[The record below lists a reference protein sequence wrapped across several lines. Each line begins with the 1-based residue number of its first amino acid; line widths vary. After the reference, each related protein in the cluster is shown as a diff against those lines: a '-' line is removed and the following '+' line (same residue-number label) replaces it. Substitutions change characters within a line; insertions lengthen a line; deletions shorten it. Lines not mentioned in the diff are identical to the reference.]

1 MDKKVYSVDGREK
14 KVLRLEDSVFAV
26 KVSMGSIYHAIRNE
40 LANRRVGT
48 SCTKTRSEVNLRHQK
63 PYRQKGTGR
72 ARAGRANSPIWV
84 GGGVAFGPRPR
95 DYSYNLPK
103 KIKRLAIKSIL
114 SMHAATDCMSIVE
127 DFTIASGRTKD
138 LVAILSHFFQAERA
152 VVVMKDDDK
161 MLRRAGRN
169 LPNVRFLT
177 YNRLEAHE
185 LFYAKKMLVL
195 ETAVVK
201 LGEFYTNR

>member
-1 MDKKVYSVDGREK
+1 MDKKVYSVDGKEK
-14 KVLRLEDSVFAV
+14 KLLKLDDAVFGIEA
-26 KVSMGSIYHAIRNE
+26 SMGSVYHAIRNE

-72 ARAGRANSPIWV
+72 ARAGRTNSPIWV

-95 DYSYNLPK
+95 DYSYALPK

-114 SMHAATDCMSIVE
+114 SMRASSEIMRVVE
-127 DFTIASGRTKD
+127 DFTVDSGRTKD
-138 LVAILSHFFQAERA
+138 LLSILRHFFQNERA
-152 VVVMKDDDK
+152 VVIMKDDDK

-169 LPNVRFLT
+169 LPNVSFLA

-185 LFYAKKMLVL
+185 LFYAKRMLVL
-195 ETAVVK
+195 ETAAVK
-201 LGEFYTNR
+201 LGEFYNNK